1 MTLKWYK
8 HEHKAYYNCNLAFLS
23 MFNGKKSDSIMWNQI
38 LPTFIP
44 PHLKVLSFLYLM
56 ELSEQAVKSGMV
68 AIVGPPNAG
77 KSTLMNQFLGQKI
90 SIVTPK
96 PQTTRNRIAGIVN
109 DAEYQIVFLDTPG
122 LHKSRESLN
131 TEMVK
136 VAMESLADV
145 DVVLFLVDVSL
156 PLPEKLQEEK
166 RAELLAYFRQMNSPA
181 IMVLNKI
188 DQIDRKLM
196 LPMIASY
203 AGLYPFKAVIPVSAL
218 SGDGVESLKNEI
230 LAWLPMGPRLFPEDI
245 PTDATER
252 FLCGEIIREKV
263 FLLTGQ
269 EIPYSTAVLIE
280 SFKEDESRKLVTL
293 HAAIVVER
301 NSQKGI
307 VIGKGGEKLKSIGT
321 AARKDIE
328 HLLGEKVLLKLWVK
342 VHKNWSQDK
351 RFLKELGF

>member
-1 MTLKWYK
+1 MESDFAHIYSSPL
-8 HEHKAYYNCNLAFLS
+8 LSIIIFLEF
-23 MFNGKKSDSIMWNQI
+23 MDI
-38 LPTFIP
+38 
-44 PHLKVLSFLYLM
+44 
-56 ELSEQAVKSGMV
+56 SEQSVKSGMV

-77 KSTLMNQFLGQKI
+77 KSTLMNNFLGQKI

-109 DAEYQIVFLDTPG
+109 DPEYQIVFLDTPG
-122 LHKSRESLN
+122 LHQSRESLN
-131 TEMVK
+131 TEMLK
-136 VAMESLADV
+136 VAMDSLREV
-145 DVVLFLVDVSL
+145 DVVLFMVDVSL
-156 PLPEKLQEEK
+156 PLPEKKKEEK
-166 RAELLAYFRQMNSPA
+166 QTELNAYFQQIKSPA

-188 DQIDRKLM
+188 DQIDRRAV
-196 LPMIASY
+196 LPMIDSY
-203 AGLYPFKAVIPVSAL
+203 SRLYPFKAVIPVSAL
-218 SGDGVESLKNEI
+218 SGDGVEILKNEI
-230 LAWLPMGPRLFPEDI
+230 LSLLPTGPRLFPEDI

-269 EIPYSTAVLIE
+269 EIPYSSAVLIE
-280 SFKEDESRKLVTL
+280 SFKEDLNKKLVTI
-293 HAAIVVER
+293 HAAIIVER

-351 RFLKELGF
+351 RFLRELGF